1 MEASA
6 VEGILP
12 LWKPKGYTSHDC
24 VMKCRRYF
32 KTKKVGHTGT
42 LDPEVEG
49 ILPICIGQATKIVP
63 FLTDTKKTY
72 IAEVKLGFATDTED
86 AHGSI
91 VDQKEVMEFPA
102 ESIINQTL
110 KDFSGEITQIPPM
123 YSAVK
128 VNGRKLYEYAR
139 ANETVERP
147 KRKVTI
153 YEIERLSIDPIA
165 HTIRL
170 KVVCS
175 KGTYIRTL
183 CVDIGAKLG
192 YPAHMSALVRT
203 KTGTFSEKNAISF
216 AMIEETVEQNEQ
228 NRLLHP
234 IIDGL
239 SHLNRL
245 YVNEET
251 KRKVMNG
258 QKLAKPKDT
267 ELEDPFVV
275 MHHNELL
282 AIYQHHPDK
291 AEQIKPVRVFSER
304 S

>member
-1 MEASA
+1 M
-6 VEGILP
+6 EGILP

-49 ILPICIGQATKIVP
+49 VLPICIGQATKIVP

-72 IAEVKLGFATDTED
+72 FAEVKLGIATDTED
-86 AHGSI
+86 AHGNI
-91 VDQKEVMEFPA
+91 IDQKEIKKFPSEA
-102 ESIINQTL
+102 VIDETIQGFL
-110 KDFSGEITQIPPM
+110 GEITQIPPM

-128 VNGRKLYEYAR
+128 VNGKKLYEYAR
-139 ANETVERP
+139 ANEEVERP
-147 KRKVTI
+147 KREVTI
-153 YEIERLSIDPIA
+153 YEIEKLSIDPIA
-165 HTIRL
+165 HTVRL

-183 CVDIGAKLG
+183 CVNIGAELG

-203 KTGTFSEKNAISF
+203 ETGTFSEKNAISF
-216 AMIEETVEQNEQ
+216 AMIEEAVEQNEQ
-228 NRLLHP
+228 HRLLHP
-234 IIDGL
+234 IMDGL
-239 SHLNRL
+239 THLDRL
-245 YVNEET
+245 YVNEDT
-251 KRKVMNG
+251 KLKVLNG
-258 QKLAKPKDT
+258 QKLPKPKDID
-267 ELEDPFVV
+267 LDDPFVV

-291 AEQIKPVRVFSER
+291 AEQIKPVRVFSDR